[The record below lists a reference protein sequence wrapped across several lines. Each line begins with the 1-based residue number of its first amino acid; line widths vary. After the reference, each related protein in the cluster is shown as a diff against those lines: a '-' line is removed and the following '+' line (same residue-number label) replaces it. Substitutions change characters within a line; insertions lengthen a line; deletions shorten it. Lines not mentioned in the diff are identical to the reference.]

1 MTSAIHEIFQ
11 DAVFFP
17 YSYGN
22 MEIGWTIL
30 QVLLSNPAATCIS
43 MYSRYVP
50 IYLCV
55 LQFVRAFV
63 VTYTQMLHRPYFLI
77 IKKIIE
83 QLFED
88 WICLSFL
95 LNMLMK

>member
-1 MTSAIHEIFQ
+1 MRYSRTLSS
-11 DAVFFP
+11 FP
-17 YSYGN
+17 IL

-30 QVLLSNPAATCIS
+30 QVLLSNPAATCTS

-63 VTYTQMLHRPYFLI
+63 VTYTQMLHRPYFLT

-88 WICLSFL
+88 WICLLFL

>member
-43 MYSRYVP
+43 MYSRYLP

-77 IKKIIE
+77 IKKSSN
-83 QLFED
+83 
-88 WICLSFL
+88 SFS
-95 LNMLMK
+95 KTGYSYYSY